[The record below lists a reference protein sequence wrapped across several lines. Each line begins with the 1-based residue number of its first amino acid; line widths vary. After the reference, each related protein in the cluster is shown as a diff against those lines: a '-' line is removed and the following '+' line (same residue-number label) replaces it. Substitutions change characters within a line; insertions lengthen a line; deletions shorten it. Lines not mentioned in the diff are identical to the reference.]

1 MYVYKL
7 MTRSYRLCYKVTSLS
22 KCILIYW
29 QGLHSGKS
37 PSSNSNEIIGIVG
50 KVLGSG
56 GGLQKNLGHI
66 ERTSGSLELSAVVV
80 WMLLNVIQKRVIHV
94 VITKLLLTLDAA
106 ANAVQKRLTNGNGAL
121 LDVFERREV
130 CVMHIREVRVRFRIV
145 PSGQA
150 VASVDVVSLHL
161 RGHANRGQKH
171 QGNNGLLAR
180 FAE

>member
-37 PSSNSNEIIGIVG
+37 PSSNCNEIIGIVRKVLGSGGGLQKNLGHIERTSGSLELSAPNSNEIIGIVG

-66 ERTSGSLELSAVVV
+66 ERTSRSLKLSASNSNEIIGIVGKV
-80 WMLLNVIQKRVIHV
+80 LGSGGGLQKNLGHI
-94 VITKLLLTLDAA
+94 
-106 ANAVQKRLTNGNGAL
+106 
-121 LDVFERREV
+121 ERTSR
-130 CVMHIREVRVRFRIV
+130 
-145 PSGQA
+145 
-150 VASVDVVSLHL
+150 SL
-161 RGHANRGQKH
+161 
-171 QGNNGLLAR
+171 
-180 FAE
+180 